1 MEKSSNRRFGVR
13 TVAAIVAGLMVGG
26 MCTAMTASAADD
38 SAAGYSATAP
48 VNLTRPATVPSMD
61 GWTDGTGAWTLGEGT
76 RVVSGDALAARAQ
89 SLASELTKFTDVDI
103 KAATGSATGKDISL
117 TLDASKKAELGMRDS
132 SCPSARRA
140 LRSSARPT
148 SVCSTV
154 PVPSRRCFA
163 RAS

>member
-61 GWTDGTGAWTLGEGT
+61 AGPTAPAHGRWAKAPASCRAMHWP
-76 RVVSGDALAARAQ
+76 RV
-89 SLASELTKFTDVDI
+89 
-103 KAATGSATGKDISL
+103 
-117 TLDASKKAELGMRDS
+117 
-132 SCPSARRA
+132 RRA
-140 LRSSARPT
+140 WH
-148 SVCSTV
+148 
-154 PVPSRRCFA
+154 PS
-163 RAS
+163 

>member
-61 GWTDGTGAWTLGEGT
+61 GWTDGTGAWTLGERCTG
-76 RVVSGDALAARAQ
+76 RACAEPGIRADQVHRRGHQGRDRFSDGQRHLAHVGCIEEGR
-89 SLASELTKFTDVDI
+89 
-103 KAATGSATGKDISL
+103 TG
-117 TLDASKKAELGMRDS
+117 
-132 SCPSARRA
+132 
-140 LRSSARPT
+140 
-148 SVCSTV
+148 
-154 PVPSRRCFA
+154 
-163 RAS
+163 

>member
-76 RVVSGDALAARAQ
+76 RVVSSDALAARAQ

-117 TLDASKKAELGMRDS
+117 TLDASKKAELGDEGFKLS
-132 SCPSARRA
+132 IGSKGLAVIGA
-140 LRSSARPT
+140 TDIGVFYGTRS
-148 SVCSTV
+148 V
-154 PVPSRRCFA
+154 
-163 RAS
+163 

>member
-61 GWTDGTGAWTLGEGT
+61 GWTDGTGAWSWAKAPASCRAMHWP
-76 RVVSGDALAARAQ
+76 RV
-89 SLASELTKFTDVDI
+89 
-103 KAATGSATGKDISL
+103 
-117 TLDASKKAELGMRDS
+117 
-132 SCPSARRA
+132 RRA
-140 LRSSARPT
+140 WH
-148 SVCSTV
+148 
-154 PVPSRRCFA
+154 PS
-163 RAS
+163 

>member
-61 GWTDGTGAWTLGEGT
+61 GWPTAPAHGRWAKAPASCRAMHWP
-76 RVVSGDALAARAQ
+76 RV
-89 SLASELTKFTDVDI
+89 
-103 KAATGSATGKDISL
+103 
-117 TLDASKKAELGMRDS
+117 
-132 SCPSARRA
+132 RRA
-140 LRSSARPT
+140 WH
-148 SVCSTV
+148 
-154 PVPSRRCFA
+154 PS
-163 RAS
+163 

>member
-76 RVVSGDALAARAQ
+76 RVVSSDALAARAQ

-103 KAATGSATGKDISL
+103 NQWHLYVQDTPTAAHGRGLGVAKVYTQDG
-117 TLDASKKAELGMRDS
+117 ELVAAM
-132 SCPSARRA
+132 AQEA
-140 LRSSARPT
+140 LIR
-148 SVCSTV
+148 V
-154 PVPSRRCFA
+154 PQQ
-163 RAS
+163 